1 MTIQGR
7 TAVFTRDER
16 RAQNPAG
23 HPPVVIG
30 AALKVNDGTY
40 LLGQILKRDVDGI
53 TMVRAAEGD
62 TFCGVLDSTVDTTQ
76 QASGNVVIH
85 GSVVVGNL
93 VIGAAGA
100 EVAPTQAA
108 LLKLQTEGIFPA

>member
-1 MTIQGR
+1 MTIQGK
-7 TAVFTRDER
+7 TATFTRDER

-30 AALKVNDGTY
+30 GALKANDGTY

-53 TMVRAAEGD
+53 TLVRAAEGD
-62 TFCGVLDSTVDTTQ
+62 TFAGVLDSTIDTTT
-76 QASGNVVIH
+76 QASGNIVIH

-100 EVAPTQAA
+100 ETAPTQASLLA
-108 LLKLQTEGIFPA
+108 LQAKGIFPA